1 MDKRDVRKA
10 VRAGRRNRPE
20 AALRDGGAALA
31 RYAWQL
37 PGRRIAAFAGAGG
50 EPPTLPLLDAL
61 RRDGRDLLLPVLLD
75 DMDLDWARYEGRD
88 ALVVGRMGI
97 AQPAGS
103 ALGRDAIESVETG
116 EQDGLALPLCA
127 IRDFGVAGGAARSA
141 QPDDEI
147 QLGTTASSE
156 YAVGDPSARARAPR
170 ADPAAGRRTRASR
183 RRRLDARSPHSG
195 RGCDWR

>member
-103 ALGRDAIESVETG
+103 ALGRDAIESV
-116 EQDGLALPLCA
+116 DLVLAPAL
-127 IRDFGVAGGAARSA
+127 
-141 QPDDEI
+141 
-147 QLGTTASSE
+147 
-156 YAVGDPSARARAPR
+156 AVDV
-170 ADPAAGRRTRASR
+170 AGRRLGQGGGSYDRALVRTRAPVVAVVWDDEVLVEVPTDDHDLPVAGTLTPLGGLR
-183 RRRLDARSPHSG
+183 WFGEEGAERNRSLP
-195 RGCDWR
+195 